1 MFFSKRFIISDL
13 AFNSF
18 IYFKFIFVHNVN
30 SPFESFAHNSPVFPV
45 PSIKETFFSPLYHRL
60 IDHKSVGSFLHSV
73 PLVFVSVVCVC
84 VCVHTH
90 APESHCFDYYSYTV
104 QFKTREDV
112 ISSFVL
118 VSQDF
123 LAIQSFMF
131 SYKFCNHL
139 FQFCD
144 KCH

>member
-13 AFNSF
+13 AFNSL

-45 PSIKETFFSPLYHRL
+45 PFIKETFFSPLYHRL

-84 VCVHTH
+84 GGVEVYMPVCVCLWC
-90 APESHCFDYYSYTV
+90 A
-104 QFKTREDV
+104 
-112 ISSFVL
+112 
-118 VSQDF
+118 
-123 LAIQSFMF
+123 
-131 SYKFCNHL
+131 
-139 FQFCD
+139 
-144 KCH
+144 